1 MPRPYLAYQD
11 QQLLPLLAQGDNT
24 AFTEIYERYWDK
36 LFYIAGKKVA
46 DLGEADSLVHDV
58 LLDLWQRRQS
68 LAIHTSLEH
77 YLAVAMKYRVIK
89 LLAKQAKE
97 ATYRHQQPAEPEAPH
112 NPQTTLQYE
121 ELKAK
126 LEKLVH
132 SLPQQARIAY
142 QLRDE
147 GLTQKEIAAQMNIS
161 EHTVERHLSR
171 ALKSIRASI
180 SRFFCW

>member
-11 QQLLPLLAQGDNT
+11 FQLLPLLAQGDKN

-36 LFYIAGKKVA
+36 LFYIAGKKVI
-46 DLGEADSLVHDV
+46 DLGEADSLVQEV
-58 LLDLWQRRQS
+58 FLDLWHRRES

-77 YLAVAMKYRVIK
+77 YLAVAMKYRVLK
-89 LLAKQAKE
+89 LLARQQKE
-97 ATYRHQQPAEPEAPH
+97 AAYRFHQPAEPAASH
-112 NPQTTLQYE
+112 NPETALQFE
-121 ELKAK
+121 ELKEK

-132 SLPQQARIAY
+132 NLPQQCRIAY

-147 GLTQKEIAAQMNIS
+147 GLSQKEIAAHMNIS

-171 ALKSIRASI
+171 ALKSIRANI